1 MNTAQPIKSTED
13 LQKMKAYYATVHPN
27 PRNYL
32 LMITGLNTALRI
44 SDILSL
50 KWGDLYESDSG
61 QVKKHIYIKEKKTGK
76 DSCIFVN
83 QNIKDALI
91 SYYVFLSEQN
101 NPPKAEDF
109 LFIGQKDENLPIT
122 RVQAFRIIKEAAAYC
137 GLEGTISCHSLRKT
151 FGYHAWK
158 QGTSPALL
166 MHIYH
171 HSSYQITKCYL
182 GIDQD
187 EQDLVSQNI
196 MLQAEKM

>member
-13 LQKMKAYYATVHPN
+13 LQKIKAYYKTVHPH

-32 LMITGLNTALRI
+32 LIITGLNTALRI

-50 KWGDLYESDSG
+50 KWGDVYELGTGAGKG
-61 QVKKHIYIKEKKTGK
+61 QIKMHIYIKEKKTGK
-76 DSCIFVN
+76 DACIFIN
-83 QNIKDALI
+83 QNIKDALYA
-91 SYYVFLSEQN
+91 YYQSLLEQKEQ
-101 NPPKAEDF
+101 PQAEDF
-109 LFIGQKDENLPIT
+109 IFTGQKGENLPIT
-122 RVQAFRIIKEAAAYC
+122 RVQAFRIIKEAAKYC
-137 GLEGTISCHSLRKT
+137 DLEGTISCHSLRKT

-171 HSSYQITKCYL
+171 HSSYQVTKCYL

-187 EQDLVSQNI
+187 EQDLVFQNI
-196 MLQAEKM
+196 ML

>member
-122 RVQAFRIIKEAAAYC
+122 RVQAFRIIKEAATYC

-187 EQDLVSQNI
+187 EQDLVFQNI
-196 MLQAEKM
+196 ML